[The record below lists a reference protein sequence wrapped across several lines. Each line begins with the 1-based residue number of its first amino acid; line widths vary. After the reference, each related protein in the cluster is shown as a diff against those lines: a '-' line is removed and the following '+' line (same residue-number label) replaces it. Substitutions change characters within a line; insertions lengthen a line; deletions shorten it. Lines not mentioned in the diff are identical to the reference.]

1 MKVIFNRYGNGAEE
15 LVSVL
20 GLVDADTDI
29 TKWMPIF
36 PLSIRRLTAIVGEEV
51 YREAERLYYQNEPL
65 SEAEQELIRMVQ
77 QPLALFTWL
86 KVIPTLDAQHGNSGR
101 QRRLGENEK
110 GLTALQEYKDE
121 ENILNLAYE
130 SVDSLVAHLEEQS
143 YPFWTQSSKKKEL
156 SKLLIR
162 SKQEFDGYYM
172 LGSHRL
178 FLTLVP
184 IMKEVQDRY
193 IIPAVTTAVFDK
205 LIDGDKSLAELNDR
219 AARPLALLTMAK
231 AVERLPVEVLPEGV
245 VSVQQIGTIK
255 EKQRAE
261 ADMRKAVAKSLTT
274 DAERDLQNLWDDVKA
289 LLFPAEETDAYISKP
304 QVQSKGVTF

>member
-1 MKVIFNRYGNGAEE
+1 MKVIFNRYGNGADE

-36 PLSIRRLTAIVGEEV
+36 PLSIRKLTAIVGEEV

-65 SEAEQELIRMVQ
+65 SEAEQELIRLVQ

-110 GLTALQEYKDE
+110 GLTALQEFKDE

-130 SVDSLVAHLEEQS
+130 SVDSLVAHLEERA

-162 SKQEFDGYYM
+162 SKQEFDRYYM

-205 LIDGDKSLAELNDR
+205 LLGGDKSLAELNDR

-231 AVERLPVEVLPEGV
+231 AVERLPIEVLPEGV

-261 ADMRKAVAKSLTT
+261 AAQRYAVAKSLTT
-274 DAERDLQNLWDDVKA
+274 DAERDLQNLWDEVKS
-289 LLFPAEETDAYISKP
+289 LLFPAEETDAYVSKP

>member
-1 MKVIFNRYGNGAEE
+1 MKVIFNRYGNGADE

-65 SEAEQELIRMVQ
+65 SEAEQELIRLVQ

-110 GLTALQEYKDE
+110 GLTALQEFKDE

-130 SVDSLVAHLEEQS
+130 SVDNLVAHLEERA

-162 SKQEFDGYYM
+162 SKQEFDRYYM

-193 IIPAVTTAVFDK
+193 IVPAVTSALFDK
-205 LIDGDKSLAELNDR
+205 LLTGDKSLAELKDR

-231 AVERLPVEVLPEGV
+231 AVERLPIEVLPEGV

-261 ADMRKAVAKSLTT
+261 ADMRKAVAKSLTD
-274 DAERDLQNLWDDVKA
+274 DAEKDLQNLWDEVKS
-289 LLFPAEETDAYISKP
+289 LLFPSEEADSYISKP
-304 QVQSKGVTF
+304 QIQSRGITF

>member
-29 TKWMPIF
+29 TKWIPIF

-51 YREAERLYYQNEPL
+51 YREAERLYYQNEAL
-65 SEAEQELIRMVQ
+65 NEDEQELIRLVQ

-110 GLTALQEYKDE
+110 GLTALQEFKDE

-130 SVDSLVAHLEEQS
+130 SVDNLVAHLEERA
-143 YPFWTQSSKKKEL
+143 YDFWNESAKKKEL

-162 SKQEFDGYYM
+162 SKQEFDEYYM

-205 LIDGDKSLAELNDR
+205 LLGGDKSVSELKDR

-231 AVERLPVEVLPEGV
+231 AVERLPIEVLPEGV

-261 ADMRKAVAKSLTT
+261 ADMRKAVAKSLTD
-274 DAERDLQNLWDDVKA
+274 DAERDLLNLWNEVKS